1 MMYPTLPNEK
11 ASSVNRPAFTGRQA
25 RDAALCGRTGTG
37 TSDCHSDASRPA
49 KGGQCDG
56 LPPQESADLPSG
68 TAHIKDAPQHS
79 GRGFVSK
86 PYHTSCYCQQAAG
99 TGCTQPAQPSGVPHS
114 KVHRRAGHSPGNGTG
129 RCGFLGNLITS
140 SLYFVRYFL
149 NILEFRSICIDFPI
163 QIAYN

>member
-1 MMYPTLPNEK
+1 MQWEFKSSMMYPTLPNEK

-68 TAHIKDAPQHS
+68 TAHTKDAPQHS

-86 PYHTSCYCQQAAG
+86 PCHTSCCCQQAAG

-129 RCGFLGNLITS
+129 AVVFLAIS
-140 SLYFVRYFL
+140 SPLLYISCDIF
-149 NILEFRSICIDFPI
+149 
-163 QIAYN
+163 